1 MSVKTHLGTIE
12 KGQVRLATSVFLPE
26 QTKVYVVVPEFEPVA
41 TEAKFD

>member
-26 QTKVYVVVPEFEPVA
+26 QTQLFFVL
-41 TEAKFD
+41 